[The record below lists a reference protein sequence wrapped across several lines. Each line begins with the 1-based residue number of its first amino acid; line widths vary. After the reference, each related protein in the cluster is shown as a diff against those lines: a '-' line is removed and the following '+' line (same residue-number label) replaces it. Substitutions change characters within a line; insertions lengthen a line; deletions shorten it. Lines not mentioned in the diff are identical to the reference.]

1 VPKTNQKPSKP
12 IKMLSRVKNLSQEFP
27 RTFWVLTGATF
38 IDQVGGWLLFP
49 FFALYVTEH
58 FGVGM
63 TEVGILFAIFSIAN
77 LIGGVI
83 GGALTDKLGRKWM
96 LMFGLI
102 ASASSSL
109 LMAVVNDLVV
119 FYGLAVIVGLLTT
132 AGGPAQQAMVA
143 DILPEKKQAEGYGLQ
158 RVSLNLAAAI
168 GPAIGGLLAGQ
179 SFLLLFVTDAVSSII
194 TAVIVYFALPE
205 TKPQAGKQAE
215 QESLVQS
222 IKGYRTVLQD
232 SLFMTF
238 WLVSTL
244 AVLAYSQVNSTLS
257 VYLRDVHG
265 LTAQSYGYLLSLN
278 AAMVVLFQFWVTRR
292 VSKFPAMLM
301 MAAGSAL
308 YGIGFGMIGFV
319 SGLGLFAVAMIIVTI
334 GEMIIIPVAQALV
347 ARLAPEDKR
356 GRYMAAFGFTWTIP
370 FAIGPLLAGL
380 IMDNLNPDLVWYL
393 SGLIGLI
400 AAAGYLW
407 LQLRG
412 AQRVGPA
419 LETENQ

>member
-1 VPKTNQKPSKP
+1 
-12 IKMLSRVKNLSQEFP
+12 MLSRVKNLSQEFP

-63 TEVGILFAIFSIAN
+63 TEVGILFAIFSAAN
-77 LIGGVI
+77 LVGGMV

-109 LMAVVNDLVV
+109 LMAFVDELVI
-119 FYGLAVIVGLLTT
+119 FYGLGALVGLLAT

-143 DILPEKKQAEGYGLQ
+143 DILPEEKQAEGYGLQ

-168 GPAIGGLLAGQ
+168 GPAIGGLLAAQ
-179 SFLLLFVTDAVSSII
+179 SFLLLFVMDAVSSII
-194 TAVIVYFALPE
+194 TAVIVYYALPE
-205 TKPQAGKQAE
+205 TKPQADEQAE

-244 AVLAYSQVNSTLS
+244 TVLTYSQVNSTLS

-265 LTAQSYGYLLSLN
+265 LSAQSYGTLLSIN
-278 AAMVVLFQFWVTRR
+278 AALVVLFQFWITRR

-308 YGIGFGMIGFV
+308 YAVGFGMIGFV
-319 SGLGLFAVAMIIVTI
+319 SGFGLFVIAMIIVTI
-334 GEMIIIPVAQALV
+334 GEMIIVPVAQALV

-380 IMDNLNPDLVWYL
+380 IIDNLNPDLVWYL

-407 LQLRG
+407 LQRQG
-412 AQRVGPA
+412 ARRIEPEVD
-419 LETENQ
+419 LEHSETIA

>member
-1 VPKTNQKPSKP
+1 
-12 IKMLSRVKNLSQEFP
+12 MLSRVKNLSQEFP

-63 TEVGILFAIFSIAN
+63 TEVGILFVIFSVAN
-77 LIGGVI
+77 LIGGMI

-102 ASASSSL
+102 ASATSSL
-109 LMAVVNDLVV
+109 LMAFVNDLVV
-119 FYGLAVIVGLLTT
+119 FYGLGALVGLLAT
-132 AGGPAQQAMVA
+132 AGGPAQQAVVA
-143 DILPEKKQAEGYGLQ
+143 DILPEKKRAEGYGLQ
-158 RVSLNLAAAI
+158 RVSMNLAAAI

-179 SFLLLFVTDAVSSII
+179 SFLFLFITDAVSSII
-194 TAVIVYFALPE
+194 TAIIVYYALPE
-205 TKPQAGKQAE
+205 TKPQVEEQAE
-215 QESLVQS
+215 QESLLQS
-222 IKGYRTVLQD
+222 IKGYRAVLQD

-244 AVLAYSQVNSTLS
+244 TVLTYSQTNSTFS

-265 LTAQSYGYLLSLN
+265 LSAQSYGYLLSLN
-278 AAMVVLFQFWVTRR
+278 AAMVVLFQFWITRR
-292 VSKFPAMLM
+292 VSKYPAMLM
-301 MAAGSAL
+301 MAVGATL
-308 YGIGFGMIGFV
+308 YGLGFGMIGFV
-319 SGLGLFAVAMIIVTI
+319 SGLGLFAVAMSIVTV
-334 GEMIIIPVAQALV
+334 GEMIIVPVAQALV

-370 FAIGPLLAGL
+370 FAIGPFLAGL
-380 IMDNLNPDLVWYL
+380 IMDNTNPDLVWYL
-393 SGLIGLI
+393 SGLIGLT
-400 AAAGYLW
+400 AAACYLW

-412 AQRVGPA
+412 AGRVEPEIE
-419 LETENQ
+419 LESSETAA

>member
-1 VPKTNQKPSKP
+1 
-12 IKMLSRVKNLSQEFP
+12 MLSRMSNLSQEFP
-27 RTFWVLTGATF
+27 RTFWILTGATF

-49 FFALYVTEH
+49 FFALYVTDH

-63 TEVGILFAIFSIAN
+63 TEVGILFAIFSGTN
-77 LIGGVI
+77 LIGSAI

-96 LMFGLI
+96 LMFGLV
-102 ASASSSL
+102 ASATSSL
-109 LMAVVNDLVV
+109 LMAFVNELLV
-119 FYGLAVIVGLLTT
+119 FYGLAAIVGLLTT

-168 GPAIGGLLAGQ
+168 GPALGGLLAAQ

-205 TKPQAGKQAE
+205 TRPQGEDRAA
-215 QESLVQS
+215 QESLLQS

-232 SLFMTF
+232 SLFMAF

-244 AVLAYSQVNSTLS
+244 AVLTYSQINSTLP
-257 VYLRDVHG
+257 VYLRDNHG
-265 LTAQSYGYLLSLN
+265 LSAQSYGYLLSLN
-278 AAMVVLFQFWVTRR
+278 AAMVVLFQFWITRR

-308 YGIGFGMIGFV
+308 YAIGFGVIGFV
-319 SGLGLFAVAMIIVTI
+319 GGFGLFAVAMIIITV
-334 GEMIIIPVAQALV
+334 GEMIIVPVAQALV

-370 FAIGPLLAGL
+370 FAIGPLLAGV

-407 LQLRG
+407 LQQRG
-412 AQRVGPA
+412 ARRIEPEVEPERS
-419 LETENQ
+419 ETVA

>member
-1 VPKTNQKPSKP
+1 
-12 IKMLSRVKNLSQEFP
+12 MLSRVKNLSQEFP
-27 RTFWVLTGATF
+27 RTFWILTGATF

-63 TEVGILFAIFSIAN
+63 TEVGILFAIFSVAN

-102 ASASSSL
+102 ASATSSL
-109 LMAVVNDLVV
+109 LMALVNELVV
-119 FYGLAVIVGLLTT
+119 FYGLAALVGLLTT

-143 DILPEKKQAEGYGLQ
+143 DILHEEKRAEGYGLQ
-158 RVSLNLAAAI
+158 RVSMNLAAAI
-168 GPAIGGLLAGQ
+168 GPAIGGLLAAQ
-179 SFLLLFVTDAVSSII
+179 SFLLLFVTDAVTSII
-194 TAVIVYFALPE
+194 TAVIVYYALPE
-205 TKPQAGKQAE
+205 TKPQVDERAE

-232 SLFMTF
+232 SLFMAF
-238 WLVSTL
+238 WLVSALT
-244 AVLAYSQVNSTLS
+244 VLTYSQVNSTYS

-265 LTAQSYGYLLSLN
+265 LSTRSYGYLLSLN
-278 AAMVVLFQFWVTRR
+278 AGMVVLFQFWVTRR
-292 VSKFPAMLM
+292 VSKYPAMLM

-308 YGIGFGMIGFV
+308 YAIGFSMVGFV
-319 SGLGLFAVAMIIVTI
+319 SGFGLFAAAMVVITI
-334 GEMIIIPVAQALV
+334 GEMIIVPVAQALV

-407 LQLRG
+407 LQLQG
-412 AQRVGPA
+412 AGRIAPEPEPESS
-419 LETENQ
+419 ETVTY

>member
-1 VPKTNQKPSKP
+1 
-12 IKMLSRVKNLSQEFP
+12 
-27 RTFWVLTGATF
+27 
-38 IDQVGGWLLFP
+38 
-49 FFALYVTEH
+49 
-58 FGVGM
+58 
-63 TEVGILFAIFSIAN
+63 
-77 LIGGVI
+77 
-83 GGALTDKLGRKWM
+83 M

-102 ASASSSL
+102 ASATSSL
-109 LMAVVNDLVV
+109 LMAFVDDLVV
-119 FYGLAVIVGLLTT
+119 FYGLGALVGLLAT

-179 SFLLLFVTDAVSSII
+179 SFLLLFVMDAVSSII
-194 TAVIVYFALPE
+194 TAVIVYYALPE
-205 TKPQAGKQAE
+205 TKPQAGEQAE
-215 QESLVQS
+215 QESLYQS
-222 IKGYRTVLQD
+222 FKGYRTVLQD
-232 SLFMTF
+232 SLFMAF

-244 AVLAYSQVNSTLS
+244 AVLTYSQVNSTFS

-265 LTAQSYGYLLSLN
+265 LSAQSYGTLLSIN
-278 AAMVVLFQFWVTRR
+278 AAMVVLFQFWITRR
-292 VSKFPAMLM
+292 LAKYPAMLM
-301 MAAGSAL
+301 MAAGAAL

-319 SGLGLFAVAMIIVTI
+319 SGFGLFAVAMIIVTI

-347 ARLAPEDKR
+347 AQLAPEDKR
-356 GRYMAAFGFTWTIP
+356 GRYMAAFSFTWTIP

-380 IMDNLNPDLVWYL
+380 IMDNLNPDWVWYL

-412 AQRVGPA
+412 TGRVEPE
-419 LETENQ
+419 LELESSETAA